1 MAYIEMVEVED
12 ATGLLAENYRLVAER
27 YSHGLG
33 FPMPTPEL
41 YRVSSQVPAYTHA
54 LSESQR
60 CVTGDGE
67 HYCES
72 DGIVPR
78 LFAGFCVATLSACFH

>member
-1 MAYIEMVEVED
+1 MGFVRMIEEGE
-12 ATGLLAENYRLVAER
+12 ATGLLAENYRLVSER

-33 FPMPTPEL
+33 FHLPTPEL
-41 YRVSSQVPAYTHA
+41 YKVSSIVPAYTHA

-60 CVTGDGE
+60 LLTGDGQ

-72 DGIVPR
+72 DAAVPR
-78 LFAGFCVATLSACFH
+78 LFAGFCVAALSACFH